1 MKSRACIHRK
11 SGKFTGMEDRR
22 IPILWQE
29 NCICVRH
36 RSGIW
41 KISPFVWSI
50 GKNYIKKYKKK
61 ICAIFCKKVIE
72 QQGREIVSEQGKEE
86 VNLVCYHVY
95 EPGDQILL
103 EAVTAENPPVSDDIP
118 LTGGFF
124 CSDLF
129 ISPAVS
135 EYFPYC
141 PRRRW

>member
-1 MKSRACIHRK
+1 MAS
-11 SGKFTGMEDRR
+11 
-22 IPILWQE
+22 
-29 NCICVRH
+29 
-36 RSGIW
+36 
-41 KISPFVWSI
+41 VWSI

-103 EAVTAENPPVSDDIP
+103 EAVTAENPPV
-118 LTGGFF
+118 
-124 CSDLF
+124 F

>member
-1 MKSRACIHRK
+1 MVS
-11 SGKFTGMEDRR
+11 
-22 IPILWQE
+22 
-29 NCICVRH
+29 
-36 RSGIW
+36 
-41 KISPFVWSI
+41 VWSI

-72 QQGREIVSEQGKEE
+72 QQEERLYQNREKKRSIW
-86 VNLVCYHVY
+86 CAI

>member
-1 MKSRACIHRK
+1 MAS
-11 SGKFTGMEDRR
+11 
-22 IPILWQE
+22 
-29 NCICVRH
+29 
-36 RSGIW
+36 
-41 KISPFVWSI
+41 VWSI

-118 LTGGFF
+118 LTRGFF
-124 CSDLF
+124 CSNLF
-129 ISPAVS
+129 LQQFQNIFLTVHADAGSCQLAVFKYQNGRNAHHAVLS
-135 EYFPYC
+135 C
-141 PRRRW
+141 

>member
-1 MKSRACIHRK
+1 M
-11 SGKFTGMEDRR
+11 
-22 IPILWQE
+22 
-29 NCICVRH
+29 
-36 RSGIW
+36 
-41 KISPFVWSI
+41 
-50 GKNYIKKYKKK
+50 
-61 ICAIFCKKVIE
+61 
-72 QQGREIVSEQGKEE
+72 SEQGKEG

-103 EAVTAENPPVSDDIP
+103 EAVTAENPLVSDDIP

>member
-1 MKSRACIHRK
+1 MAS
-11 SGKFTGMEDRR
+11 
-22 IPILWQE
+22 
-29 NCICVRH
+29 
-36 RSGIW
+36 
-41 KISPFVWSI
+41 VWSI
-50 GKNYIKKYKKK
+50 GKNYIQKYKKK
-61 ICAIFCKKVIE
+61 ICTIFCKKVIE